1 MENVSFVKSD
11 PANKVFFDLNPGKG
25 QMVMQGRSFSDSGM
39 LTKTLPVDV
48 TPVLE
53 TNIKMFSKYSSK
65 SNILFVKLRGILSQD
80 RISQDRISQD
90 QIAQDRNFFF
100 TRSR

>member
-48 TPVLE
+48 TPV
-53 TNIKMFSKYSSK
+53 
-65 SNILFVKLRGILSQD
+65 
-80 RISQDRISQD
+80 
-90 QIAQDRNFFF
+90 
-100 TRSR
+100 